1 MIAIM
6 TVTGP
11 DHTGIIA
18 AVSTALA
25 QLGVNI
31 TNVSQTLMGDYF
43 TMILQT
49 EINLER
55 ADITEVQAA
64 MTRVG
69 EKENLVI
76 RVQSQAIF
84 DAMTTV

>member
-25 QLGVNI
+25 ELGVNI